1 MMFGSIMKRSQM
13 APERICELECEMKT
27 LKEWNVDQQPQ
38 IKVFEMKQTKQHM
51 PITIMEKEGTFEDT
65 KKMAVKYIVLWMQAQ
80 GFEEMLNVEHFE
92 ELIEGY

>member
-38 IKVFEMKQTKQHM
+38 IKVFEMKQNKATHANHDHGKRM
-51 PITIMEKEGTFEDT
+51 NI
-65 KKMAVKYIVLWMQAQ
+65 
-80 GFEEMLNVEHFE
+80 
-92 ELIEGY
+92 